1 MVRKPHPG
9 PLTPGDWA
17 RAALAAIARGGI
29 AAVAVESVAADLG
42 ATKGSFYW
50 HFKNRDALIQAA
62 LDMWEQSRTES
73 VIEELDHESDPAE
86 RLRKLLEA
94 AFERVPADRA
104 EIALLADPGHPA
116 ATAAV
121 RRVAQRRIT
130 YIAEQLENL
139 GWDHDESQD
148 RAVVLYYTY
157 VGYLQMAHVA
167 PDVVGDDTSQR
178 HVHLI
183 LGTLVAGRLPVV
195 QTGPG

>member
-1 MVRKPHPG
+1 
-9 PLTPGDWA
+9 
-17 RAALAAIARGGI
+17 
-29 AAVAVESVAADLG
+29 
-42 ATKGSFYW
+42 
-50 HFKNRDALIQAA
+50 
-62 LDMWEQSRTES
+62 
-73 VIEELDHESDPAE
+73 VIEELDHEPDPAE

-130 YIAEQLENL
+130 YIAEQLEKL
-139 GWDHDESQD
+139 GWAHDESQD

-167 PDVVGDDTSQR
+167 PEVVGDDTRQR

-183 LGTLVAGRLPVV
+183 LGSLVAAHRTARAG
-195 QTGPG
+195 GP